1 MKLRFFGCPG
11 YTSIVFD
18 DVLADSGCD
27 DGSMSSKITP
37 TVNSSVSFVDCDC
50 FDDATDVSSSSFGD
64 ISSCALFDYDVLG
77 HTSSHVAAS
86 SFDLCLVSTTD
97 NGNGSVANF
106 SHPMP
111 EIIGLEHLPNGNTP
125 FCDSVTFFETTCD
138 ETGVDSLGNFAFPLF
153 PGYGKFAGTCPN
165 NGKLQAMRICD
176 FAIEK
181 SRLQFVLLTFSYVFT
196 FAKPYTFSNLL
207 TGFIDF
213 ENENSRLPDDIVFF
227 GQPPSTS
234 FFYQFIDGTSV
245 GFWPNVDN
253 HSDVMNVSDRLFFD
267 PTFARCDCL
276 DCNTV
281 DGMMPSDLSSPSPT
295 SDPMSPTDGTPQQ
308 PDFGT
313 HAPSASFSDVP
324 SRSPSATPSVE
335 SSGTP
340 STLDPSTSSPFKSTV
355 NPSFLPSE
363 KTSEELSSG
372 PTMKPSINPSESPSA
387 SYHAS
392 IAPSDYPS
400 LSMTPFVS
408 PSTNPSE
415 HHTESP
421 SIHSSLSPSENPSES
436 PSASYYPSIAPSD
449 SPSLSIAPSISPS
462 TNPSEHHTESPSI
475 HSSLSPSE
483 NRSESPSASYF
494 PSIAPSDSPS
504 VSIAPSISPST
515 NPSEHPSDHPTQP
528 PSEVASS
535 NPSVSP
541 TIFQPIT
548 YRCPPTI
555 VPTHVNGPVTPS
567 PVEIPVTLVP
577 TVSTESPTTGNPS
590 SIPTSHPTISTES
603 PTTDSPSSI
612 PTSPPTVSTES
623 PTTGNPSS
631 IPTSHPTIS
640 TESPTTD
647 SPSSIPTSQP
657 TVSTE
662 SPTTSN
668 PSSIP
673 TSLPTI
679 STESPTEMIS
689 TEFPTGISTTS
700 IPTESHTDVDCV
712 DETECFIFA
721 VGNCVDKH
729 TNTICIPHLNGGFR
743 RYLEDQ
749 IRFHQAA
756 LAEELLHHK

>member
-11 YTSIVFD
+11 YTSIVLD

-27 DGSMSSKITP
+27 DGTTSNKITP
-37 TVNSSVSFVDCDC
+37 TINSSVSFVDCDC
-50 FDDATDVSSSSFGD
+50 FDDATDVFSSSFGD
-64 ISSCALFDYDVLG
+64 ISSCALFDYEVLD
-77 HTSSHVAAS
+77 HASSHVAAS

-97 NGNGSVANF
+97 HGNGYVANF

-138 ETGVDSLGNFAFPLF
+138 EIGVDSLGNFAFPLF

-165 NGKLQAMRICD
+165 NGKPKAMRICH

-181 SRLQFVLLTFSYVFT
+181 SRLQFVLLTFVMFLRSQNPT
-196 FAKPYTFSNLL
+196 RFSNLL

-213 ENENSRLPDDIVFF
+213 ENENSRLPEDIVFL
-227 GQPPSTS
+227 GRPPSTS

-245 GFWPNVDN
+245 GFWPNVGN
-253 HSDVMNVSDRLFFD
+253 HGDAMSVSDRSFFD

-276 DCNTV
+276 DCNTIE
-281 DGMMPSDLSSPSPT
+281 GMMPSDLPSPAPT

-313 HAPSASFSDVP
+313 YDPSASFSDVP
-324 SRSPSATPSVE
+324 SRSPSITPSIE
-335 SSGTP
+335 SSGMY
-340 STLDPSTSSPFKSTV
+340 STLDPSSSSSYKPTV
-355 NPSFLPSE
+355 NPSFPPSE
-363 KTSEELSSG
+363 KTSEEPSSG
-372 PTMKPSINPSESPSA
+372 PTKKMSINPSELPSA
-387 SYHAS
+387 SYYPS
-392 IAPSDYPS
+392 IAPSDSPS
-400 LSMTPFVS
+400 VSMTPSIS

-415 HHTESP
+415 HPTESP

-449 SPSLSIAPSISPS
+449 SPS
-462 TNPSEHHTESPSI
+462 
-475 HSSLSPSE
+475 
-483 NRSESPSASYF
+483 
-494 PSIAPSDSPS
+494 

-528 PSEVASS
+528 LSEVASS
-535 NPSVSP
+535 NPSTSP
-541 TIFQPIT
+541 TTFQPIT

-567 PVEIPVTLVP
+567 PIEIPLTFV
-577 TVSTESPTTGNPS
+577 PTTGNP
-590 SIPTSHPTISTES
+590 P
-603 PTTDSPSSI
+603 
-612 PTSPPTVSTES
+612 
-623 PTTGNPSS
+623 
-631 IPTSHPTIS
+631 
-640 TESPTTD
+640 
-647 SPSSIPTSQP
+647 SIPTSQP

-662 SPTTSN
+662 SPTTDS

-673 TSLPTI
+673 TTLPTVSTENPTTGNPSSFPTSLPTVSTENPTTGKPSSFPTSLPTV

-689 TEFPTGISTTS
+689 TEFSTGVSTTS
-700 IPTESHTDVDCV
+700 IPTESHTDVGCV

-749 IRFHQAA
+749 IRFHQAG
-756 LAEELLHHK
+756 LAEELLLVHHK